1 METLVFLLFLSNSLT
16 SSATGPRVLT
26 RPCWQMRQVSFED
39 KEAETCQL
47 FDDRQ
52 RYCTEEMEGLK
63 QRCSTKLRQ
72 ASQMAAKAQQ
82 ALQLQVRQLQVSA
95 TPPRVSASHQQS
107 SSNSRGD
114 AENRKQTAQT
124 CCCLLNRAFLT
135 KKTMFAQAENERLQ
149 EDVSKLSREK
159 GLVELRLKSYET
171 EKTHLAP
178 TLEETQWEVS
188 PQR

>member
-1 METLVFLLFLSNSLT
+1 METCFFFFLLFLSNRLT

-82 ALQLQVRQLQVSA
+82 SLQLQVRQLQVSA
-95 TPPRVSASHQQS
+95 TPPPAPPRLRVAPAILFQFQRRCGEQKADGPNLLS
-107 SSNSRGD
+107 SFKPCILNEENNVCAGGEREAPGGRLQAQPREGSR
-114 AENRKQTAQT
+114 RAQT
-124 CCCLLNRAFLT
+124 EVLRDG
-135 KKTMFAQAENERLQ
+135 ENA
-149 EDVSKLSREK
+149 SGSH
-159 GLVELRLKSYET
+159 T
-171 EKTHLAP
+171 
-178 TLEETQWEVS
+178 
-188 PQR
+188 

>member
-1 METLVFLLFLSNSLT
+1 M
-16 SSATGPRVLT
+16 
-26 RPCWQMRQVSFED
+26 SFED

-47 FDDRQ
+47 FDERQ

-72 ASQMAAKAQQ
+72 VSQITAKAQQ

-95 TPPRVSASHQQS
+95 VPPTSPRCT
-107 SSNSRGD
+107 SNPPTFPGKM
-114 AENRKQTAQT
+114 RK
-124 CCCLLNRAFLT
+124 LKKISIFL
-135 KKTMFAQAENERLQ
+135 KCEHNSNEMFSQADNERLQ

-178 TLEETQWEVS
+178 TLEETQWEVRSKMFHLGIHS
-188 PQR
+188 PLT

>member
-1 METLVFLLFLSNSLT
+1 
-16 SSATGPRVLT
+16 
-26 RPCWQMRQVSFED
+26 MRQVSFED

-72 ASQMAAKAQQ
+72 ASQMAAKTQQ

-95 TPPRVSASHQQS
+95 TPPASPRRTSNPLPIPEEMRRTESRRPKRVVFFFF
-107 SSNSRGD
+107 
-114 AENRKQTAQT
+114 
-124 CCCLLNRAFLT
+124 LNREFLT
-135 KKTMFAQAENERLQ
+135 KKTMFAQVENERLQ